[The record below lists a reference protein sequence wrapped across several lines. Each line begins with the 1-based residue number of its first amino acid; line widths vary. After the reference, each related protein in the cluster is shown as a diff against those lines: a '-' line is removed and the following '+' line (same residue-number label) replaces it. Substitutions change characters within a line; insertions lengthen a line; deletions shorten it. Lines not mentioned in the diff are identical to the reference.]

1 MTAWIKIFV
10 RLWWLNDIEIKYISD
25 KKIIKFL
32 LKKDNKIKW
41 NFLKKLNGTVQKK
54 KLNRSKKTYW
64 NVILKNKRKSSQPE
78 LKRGACEINCREVVF

>member
-32 LKKDNKIKW
+32 WKKDKIKW
-41 NFLKKLNGTVQKK
+41 NLLKKLNRRVEKI
-54 KLNRSKKTYW
+54 KLNGRKKTYW
-64 NVILKNKRKSSQPE
+64 NIILKNKEKVPSVSW
-78 LKRGACEINCREVVF
+78 KEVFVK

>member
-32 LKKDNKIKW
+32 WKKDNQIKC
-41 NFLKKLNGTVQKK
+41 NLLKKLNGTVEKE
-54 KLNRSKKTYW
+54 S
-64 NVILKNKRKSSQPE
+64 
-78 LKRGACEINCREVVF
+78 

>member
-32 LKKDNKIKW
+32 WKKDNKIKW
-41 NFLKKLNGTVQKK
+41 NLRKKLNGTVQKTK
-54 KLNRSKKTYW
+54 IKLS
-64 NVILKNKRKSSQPE
+64 
-78 LKRGACEINCREVVF
+78 

>member
-32 LKKDNKIKW
+32 WKKDKIKW
-41 NFLKKLNGTVQKK
+41 NLLKKLNRRVEKI
-54 KLNRSKKTYW
+54 KLNGRKKTYW
-64 NVILKNKRKSSQPE
+64 NIILKN
-78 LKRGACEINCREVVF
+78 REKVPSVSWKEVFVK

>member
-32 LKKDNKIKW
+32 WKKGNKIKW
-41 NFLKKLNGTVQKK
+41 NLLKKLMERLKK
-54 KLNRSKKTYW
+54 IKLNGRKKTYW
-64 NVILKNKRKSSQPE
+64 NIILKNKEKVPGVSW
-78 LKRGACEINCREVVF
+78 KEVLVK